1 MEKAR
6 KVMSRPERLYWHL
19 RCLLRGGN
27 LIWHGAGIARAL
39 FCGWNWRGLLDWL
52 IAFGVLIFVW
62 FFLTVFFII
71 GGSQ

>member
-1 MEKAR
+1 VEKAR

-27 LIWHGAGIARAL
+27 LIWHVAGIARAL

-71 GGSQ
+71 GGAQ